1 MAINQYQ
8 RRIVTLDDLI
18 PKMRA
23 EKVRIAGQI
32 AQAKAAQIA
41 AEEALAGELSERS
54 RGSKTRERESAV
66 KALADA
72 EQRLQVLEAKYV
84 KAEKDKLRA
93 QGQLKLAQERAVKT
107 AARKS
112 AAKG

>member
-1 MAINQYQ
+1 MPINQYQ

-23 EKVRIAGQI
+23 ERDRISGQI
-32 AQAKAAQIA
+32 AQAKAARIA
-41 AEEALAGELSERS
+41 AEDALAGELSERA
-54 RGSKTRERESAV
+54 RGAKTRELENAV
-66 KALADA
+66 KASADA
-72 EQRLQVLEAKYV
+72 EQRLQVLEAKLV
-84 KAEKDKLRA
+84 KAEKDKRRA
-93 QGQLKLAQERAVKT
+93 QGQLEIAQKRAAKT